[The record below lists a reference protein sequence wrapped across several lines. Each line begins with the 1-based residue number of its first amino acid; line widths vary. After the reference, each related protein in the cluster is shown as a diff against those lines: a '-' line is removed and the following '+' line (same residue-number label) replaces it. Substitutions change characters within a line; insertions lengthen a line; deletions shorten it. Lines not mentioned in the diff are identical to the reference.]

1 MFELQ
6 NNRGRDLTNMEK
18 LKSYFMYQMYVESP
32 SEETAANV
40 EQIANYFKDIYKTI
54 YDKKMYQKTASSYI
68 TALHT

>member
-1 MFELQ
+1 
-6 NNRGRDLTNMEK
+6 
-18 LKSYFMYQMYVESP
+18 MYVESP